1 MMTRGEALLNAET
14 TSFALGSLPGD
25 LDVPD
30 PGIARA
36 LSAPLD
42 QLFHQGRRS
51 FGDDFDAAV
60 GQVSYPAAETQR
72 VGLDGRRVPES
83 HALDPTADQQSG
95 AFGRRLGHVRRQSN
109 APWFLGFLLRMRKGS
124 RTVGDGLVPSRIAVP
139 QGGRPQGSVRDLFE
153 VGALVYAAM
162 AATASAGELPRAEP
176 EAVGMTKE
184 GLNAVAEAMD
194 RMVADGE
201 LVGMNAMIARRGQVV
216 FEHATGTLDLETGA
230 PMRADSLIRIYSMT
244 KPITSAAALM
254 LVDDGK
260 LDLDEPV
267 TKFFPEWNDQTAYEG
282 DKVVPVDPPV
292 TATHLLQHTSGLSYG
307 YVGNTPVD
315 KAYREAGLIDDW
327 DYLVRDTNILVQ
339 KLADIPLLFQPGTRW
354 HYSFSTDVLGQ
365 LIERVSGQPL
375 DQYFDERLF
384 GPLGMEDVYFDVP
397 PDVVH
402 RFGTDHEFKDGNFV
416 VQDNPRED
424 PEFIGVTFLSG
435 GGGLVMPT
443 ESYVRFCQMILN
455 GGELDGTRVLE
466 PETVALMTTDQLPEG
481 IWPSGG
487 FGLGFAVVTEPG
499 GSTPVGSYS
508 WGGAAGTFFWIDPG
522 NELVGV
528 FMPQFIGMP
537 NSIQEKLK
545 GLVYAAMAP

>member
-1 MMTRGEALLNAET
+1 MARGEVLPNAET
-14 TSFALGSLPGD
+14 TGFVLGDLPGD
-25 LDVPD
+25 VDVAD
-30 PGIARA
+30 PGIAR
-36 LSAPLD
+36 SASTPLD
-42 QLFHQGRRS
+42 ESFNRGLRS
-51 FGDDFDAAV
+51 FGDDFDATV
-60 GQVSYPAAETQR
+60 GQVSDPAVEAQR
-72 VGLDGRRVPES
+72 IGLDGGRVSES
-83 HALDPTADQQSG
+83 HALDPSGDQQVG
-95 AFGRRLGHVRRQSN
+95 ALGRRLGHVRRQSN
-109 APWFLGFLLRMRKGS
+109 APRS
-124 RTVGDGLVPSRIAVP
+124 PVS
-139 QGGRPQGSVRDLFE
+139 
-153 VGALVYAAM
+153 ALVFAAM
-162 AATASAGELPRAEP
+162 MAANVGAGELPRAEP
-176 EAVGMTKE
+176 ETVGMTKE

-194 RMVADGE
+194 RLVADGE
-201 LVGMNAMIARRGQVV
+201 LVGMTAMVARRGQVV
-216 FEHATGTLDLETGA
+216 FEHAAGTLDLETGA
-230 PMRADSLIRIYSMT
+230 PMRMDSLIRIYSMT

-260 LDLDEPV
+260 LDIDEPV
-267 TKFFPEWNDQTAYEG
+267 TKFFPEWNGQTAYEG
-282 DKVVPVDPPV
+282 DEIVPVDPPV
-292 TATHLLQHTSGLSYG
+292 TAKHLLLHTSGLSYG

-375 DQYFDERLF
+375 DEFFDERLF
-384 GPLGMEDVYFDVP
+384 GPLGIDDVYFDVP
-397 PDVVH
+397 ADVVH

-455 GGELDGTRVLE
+455 GGTLDGTRVLE
-466 PETVALMTTDQLPEG
+466 RETVALMTTDQLPAG
-481 IWPSGG
+481 IWPDSG
-487 FGLGFAVVTEPG
+487 FGLGFAVVTEDG
-499 GSTPVGSYS
+499 GSTPRGSYS

-522 NELVGV
+522 NELVAV

-537 NSIQEKLK
+537 NAIQEKLK
-545 GLVYAAMAP
+545 GLVYAALAP